1 MSLAKILTAAAT
13 VVAVLA
19 TPFVTA
25 NAAHAKSLKCYS
37 TKVAGTVATYTWS
50 CTTGRP

>member
-1 MSLAKILTAAAT
+1 MSLAKSLTAVAA

-19 TPFVTA
+19 TPFAGIGV
-25 NAAHAKSLKCYS
+25 AHAKSPKCYS
-37 TKVAGTVATYTWS
+37 TKVAGTVATYRWY

>member
-25 NAAHAKSLKCYS
+25 NAAHAKSVKCYS
-37 TKVAGTVATYTWS
+37 KPVAGTIATRIWTCS
-50 CTTGRP
+50 TVRI